1 MVDNECQMN
10 GKDAPHQG
18 RLPHLWR
25 AGLRCLA
32 LVSFA
37 FLAAACDG
45 SSASPGVAS
54 IGSTTSTTV
63 SYTHLVPT
71 AFAHHEVT
79 ALGGTEQVCLL
90 VGTEVV
96 ATHQRCWS
104 REQISFDPRH
114 WRADLA

>member
-1 MVDNECQMN
+1 LLSLVRF
-10 GKDAPHQG
+10 G
-18 RLPHLWR
+18 RNDY
-25 AGLRCLA
+25 
-32 LVSFA
+32 S
-37 FLAAACDG
+37 
-45 SSASPGVAS
+45 
-54 IGSTTSTTV
+54 
-63 SYTHLVPT
+63 VPT

-114 WRADLA
+114 WRADLTWIHRLTRAEAARVST